1 MRKPDEIMAE
11 YLLKGGKMLAKTCQ
25 NCGSPLFEYKG
36 ETSCVVC
43 NESDNTTKDE
53 NKAVSISRIQRREP
67 GLEDSETLKSEFDI
81 NLDELFDQTFKYLLI
96 SIEEETNSRNIA
108 ELTHALKEVVEA
120 YSILNQE
127 YSNRD
132 NS

>member
-1 MRKPDEIMAE
+1 MAE

-43 NESDNTTKDE
+43 KESDLEAMGE
-53 NKAVSISRIQRREP
+53 NKGDSVSRSHNTEP
-67 GLEDSETLKSEFDI
+67 RFKNSETQISEMDI
-81 NLDELFDQTFKYLLI
+81 NLDELFEQTFKYLLI

-108 ELTHALKEVVEA
+108 ELTHALKEVAEA
-120 YSILNQE
+120 YSILNQR
-127 YSNRD
+127 YGNRD